1 MLKCARPLDYNSNQV
16 KLTFVVLV
24 AVLVGILSPL
34 GAGLRAQAPP
44 DGDPLAQAAAAYQ
57 SGDMRNAIRLYREF
71 LKDHPDAAEIRSN
84 LGAAL
89 VRDGQFGA
97 AIDEYRSALQAMP
110 GNTRVRTNLALAFY
124 KLGRL
129 PEAIEQL
136 QVLHRSQAVEPK
148 PALLLADCWLQTGE
162 PQKAADLLAP
172 FEQEY
177 PDDHA
182 VTYLYG
188 MALLQA
194 KHTDQ
199 AQLVL
204 DRILREGESAESA
217 YLLGQSEYLNN
228 NRVAA
233 ASHLARAAQLNPK
246 LPGLHSLYGQVL
258 RGNAQLDEATAQFR
272 QELELNP
279 YDFAANVEM
288 SLLAKQDGQLDEALL
303 LVGRALQVRPDDP
316 AALYHRASIYFAQD
330 RLEPSREEFERL
342 LEKYPSYPE
351 AHAALARV
359 YYRLKR
365 PSDGDRESATARRLQ
380 DEAQKQLETAE
391 RQRLE
396 RLSKSGG
403 KQ

>member
-1 MLKCARPLDYNSNQV
+1 V
-16 KLTFVVLV
+16 KLTFAVLV
-24 AVLVGILSPL
+24 TASVGILSAL
-34 GAGLRAQAPP
+34 GSGLCVQAPP
-44 DGDPLAQAAAAYQ
+44 VADPLGQAAAAYQ

-71 LKDHPDAAEIRSN
+71 LRDHPDAAEIRSN

-97 AIDEYRSALQAMP
+97 ALDEYRSALQAMP
-110 GNTRVRTNLALAFY
+110 GNIRVRTNLALALY

-129 PEAIEQL
+129 PEAIDQL
-136 QVLHRSQAVEPK
+136 QVLHRSQPIEPK

-177 PDDHA
+177 PEDHA
-182 VTYLYG
+182 ITYLYG

-194 KHTDQ
+194 KHNEQ
-199 AQLVL
+199 AQFVL

-233 ASHLARAAQLNPK
+233 ASHLARAVQLNPK

-288 SLLAKQDGQLDEALL
+288 SLLAKQDGQLDQALL
-303 LVGRALQVRPDDP
+303 LIGRALQVRPDDP
-316 AALYHRASIYFAQD
+316 AALYQRASIYFAQD

-342 LEKYPSYPE
+342 LEKYPNYPE

-365 PSDGDRESATARRLQ
+365 QSDGDRESATARRLQ
-380 DEAQKQLETAE
+380 EEAQKQLETAE

-396 RLSKSGG
+396 RLSKSSG

>member
-1 MLKCARPLDYNSNQV
+1 M
-16 KLTFVVLV
+16 KLTALVLFTATASILALLAGDLSAQPV
-24 AVLVGILSPL
+24 PAGDVLT
-34 GAGLRAQAPP
+34 R
-44 DGDPLAQAAAAYQ
+44 AAAAFQ
-57 SGDMRNAIRLYREF
+57 SGDMPNSIRLYREF

-89 VRDGQFGA
+89 VRDGQFEA
-97 AIDEYRSALQAMP
+97 AIVEYRAALGTMP
-110 GNTRVRTNLALAFY
+110 NNTRVRTNLALAYY

-129 PEAIEQL
+129 LEAIENL
-136 QVLHRSQAVEPK
+136 EVLHKLQPVEPK

-162 PQKAADLLAP
+162 PQEAADLLAP

-177 PDDHA
+177 PDDRA
-182 VTYLYG
+182 ITYMFG

-194 KHTDQ
+194 KHTGQ

-233 ASHLARAAQLNPK
+233 ASHLARAVQLNPK

-258 RGNAQLDEATAQFR
+258 RGNSQLEEATAQFR
-272 QELELNP
+272 LELELNP

-288 SLLAKQDGQLDEALL
+288 SLLEKQDGKLDEALTL
-303 LVGRALQVRPDDP
+303 IGRALQVRPSDP
-316 AALYHRASIYFAQD
+316 AALYQRASVYFAQD
-330 RLEPSREEFERL
+330 RIEDARKEFERL
-342 LEKYPSYPE
+342 LEMYPNYPE

-365 PSDGDRESATARRLQ
+365 QSDGDRESAAARRIQ
-380 DEAQKQLETAE
+380 DENQKQLEQAE
-391 RQRLE
+391 RKRLE
-396 RLSKSGG
+396 RVSKAAG

>member
-1 MLKCARPLDYNSNQV
+1 ML
-16 KLTFVVLV
+16 VLFAV
-24 AVLVGILSPL
+24 AVGMLPL
-34 GAGLRAQAPP
+34 LTGNVSAQSVASDDVLARAT
-44 DGDPLAQAAAAYQ
+44 AAYQ
-57 SGDMRNAIRLYREF
+57 SGDMPNAISMYREF
-71 LKDHPDAAEIRSN
+71 LQLHPDASEIRSN

-89 VRDGQFGA
+89 VRDGQFEA
-97 AIDEYRSALQAMP
+97 AIREYRTALETMP
-110 GNTRVRTNLALAFY
+110 NNARVRTNLALAYY

-129 PEAIEQL
+129 KEAIETL
-136 QVLHRSQAVEPK
+136 KILHKLEPVEPK
-148 PALLLADCWLQTGE
+148 HALLLADCWLQSGE

-177 PDDHA
+177 PDEHA
-182 VTYLYG
+182 ITYMFG

-194 KHTDQ
+194 KHTQQ

-233 ASHLARAAQLNPK
+233 ASHLARAVQLNPK

-258 RGNAQLDEATAQFR
+258 RGNSQLEEATLQFR
-272 QELELNP
+272 LELELNP

-288 SLLAKQDGQLDEALL
+288 SLLDKQDGKLDAALL
-303 LVGRALQVRPDDP
+303 LIGRALQVRPSDP
-316 AALYHRASIYFAQD
+316 AALYQRASVYFAQE
-330 RLEPSREEFERL
+330 RLEESRREFVRL
-342 LEKYPSYPE
+342 LELYPNYPE

-365 PSDGDRESATARRLQ
+365 QQDGDRESASARRIQ
-380 DEAQKQLETAE
+380 DDNQKQLAEAE

-396 RLSKSGG
+396 RISKGAVAG